1 MPTRQCRGC
10 QRNRTMG
17 ATQRVCDSCQI
28 ERRRRTAKDRRL
40 RETYGIT
47 LEEFEALLEAQRGS
61 DGQVRCAGCLE
72 TRAGNYRWS
81 VDHDHRVEELEGVR
95 ASIRG
100 LLCRRCNK
108 VLRDVRDNYMV
119 LASLVDYLH
128 WSRRRVQEILARQI

>member
-17 ATQRVCDSCQI
+17 ATQRVCDSCQT

-72 TRAGNYRWS
+72 TRARNYRWS
-81 VDHDHRVEELEGVR
+81 VDHDHQVEDLEGVR

-108 VLRDVRDNYMV
+108 VLRDVRDSAGILIC
-119 LASLVDYLH
+119 LAEYLENE
-128 WSRRRVQEILARQI
+128 RDLTQYILSQQS